1 MQKTGKTP
9 YLILIIRETPHF
21 GILVAFWSENLKRR
35 LFSKKPIRSTVR
47 LYVAVASCKKSEK
60 VHVSEKTNISY
71 TLIGIHKENIAYVL
85 NE

>member
-1 MQKTGKTP
+1 M
-9 YLILIIRETPHF
+9 
-21 GILVAFWSENLKRR
+21 
-35 LFSKKPIRSTVR
+35 R

-85 NE
+85 NEWPLKNYDQWNYFFKGMLRLNIEHFLEKLIWEKFGISEMK